1 MCIRDSIIGFVGIII
16 LFSPDF
22 SSSNNVSPLTTL
34 GKFACIAAAFCYAS
48 NSILMR
54 KLPGIDPIGLAAI
67 CLLIGSIWVVLWAF
81 AIEGA
86 PPKVSADTLFILILL
101 GLLPTAIAN
110 FIRVVL
116 IREAGPVFLGITNYI
131 VPLWA
136 AMVGAIVLNETL
148 PIEFY
153 VAAVITITGIYISQ
167 MKALRT
173 LVKSFKR

>member
-1 MCIRDSIIGFVGIII
+1 MGSEMCIRDS
-16 LFSPDF
+16 
-22 SSSNNVSPLTTL
+22 
-34 GKFACIAAAFCYAS
+34 
-48 NSILMR
+48 
-54 KLPGIDPIGLAAI
+54 
-67 CLLIGSIWVVLWAF
+67 LLIGSIWAVLWAL

-86 PPKVSADTLFILILL
+86 PPRVSKDTLFILILL

-136 AMVGAIVLNETL
+136 AMVGALVLNETL

-167 MKALRT
+167 MKALRA

>member
-1 MCIRDSIIGFVGIII
+1 MWTI
-16 LFSPDF
+16 
-22 SSSNNVSPLTTL
+22 
-34 GKFACIAAAFCYAS
+34 
-48 NSILMR
+48 
-54 KLPGIDPIGLAAI
+54 PGLYPIGLGAI
-67 CLLIGSIWVVLWAF
+67 CLLIGSIWGVLWAF

-86 PPKVSADTLFILILL
+86 PPKVSTNTLFILILL

-136 AMVGAIVLNETL
+136 AMVGAIVLNENL

-167 MKALRT
+167 MTALGA
-173 LVKSFKR
+173 LVNSFKR